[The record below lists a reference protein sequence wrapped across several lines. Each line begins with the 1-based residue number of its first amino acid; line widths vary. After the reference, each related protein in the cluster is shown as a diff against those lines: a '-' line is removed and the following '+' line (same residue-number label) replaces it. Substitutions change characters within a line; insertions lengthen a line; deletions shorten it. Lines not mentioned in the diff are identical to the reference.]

1 MIQIGLEV
9 PILFLRNFDCAREV
23 LQYAIDHGPKALAAH
38 DPARQPDRGYFTVVD
53 GHFYGVFATHAGPV
67 AFRDAQQWMLCEN
80 QVLTEMKLLPDGR
93 KRFVVTIR
101 NERVLD
107 VVYQPSGIVVDNWSD
122 DDRMIDFFAWL
133 HDGMSGGAPGQFVSF
148 YTLSA

>member
-1 MIQIGLEV
+1 MSL
-9 PILFLRNFDCAREV
+9 LLLRDFDCVREV
-23 LQYAIDHGPKALAAH
+23 LQYATDHGPKALVTH

-53 GHFYGVFATHAGPV
+53 GHYYGVFASATGPV

-80 QVLTEMKLLPDGR
+80 QELTEMKLLPDGR

-122 DDRMIDFFAWL
+122 DERVIDFFAWL
-133 HDGMSGGAPGQFVSF
+133 RDGMSSGALGQFVSF

>member
-1 MIQIGLEV
+1 MSL
-9 PILFLRNFDCAREV
+9 LLLRNFDCAREV
-23 LQYAIDHGPKALAAH
+23 LQYATDHGPTALVTH
-38 DPARQPDRGYFTVVD
+38 DPARQPDRGYFAVVD
-53 GHFYGVFATHAGPV
+53 GHYYGVFASATGPV
-67 AFRDAQQWMLCEN
+67 VFRDAQQRMLCEN

-107 VVYQPSGIVVDNWSD
+107 VIYQPSGIVVDNWSAD
-122 DDRMIDFFAWL
+122 DHMIDFFAWL
-133 HDGMSGGAPGQFVSF
+133 HDGMSSGALGQFVAF

>member
-1 MIQIGLEV
+1 MPL
-9 PILFLRNFDCAREV
+9 LFLRNFDRAREV
-23 LQYAIDHGPKALAAH
+23 LQYATDHGPKALVTH

-53 GHFYGVFATHAGPV
+53 GHYYGVFATHAGPV

-80 QVLTEMKLLPDGR
+80 QVLTEMRSLPDGR

-101 NERVLD
+101 SERVLD
-107 VVYQPSGIVVDNWSD
+107 VVYQPSGIAVDNWSD
-122 DDRMIDFFAWL
+122 DECMIDFFAWL
-133 HDGMSGGAPGQFVSF
+133 HDGMSSGELGRFVSF